1 MEVFLQYL
9 ERPDI
14 AAAPTE
20 EYLRTLL
27 KRYPWFTI
35 ARLMLSRIS
44 GKVDPAL
51 SLYLAT
57 RPAPG
62 LLLRSSGA
70 SGISPVVGTQGAPS
84 DAVGPDVDEG
94 AASVAGSVA
103 MADASGMTGEAVTG
117 SPTFEVIDR
126 FLASECGRI
135 VPREGIPEGDIAV
148 GSAVI
153 DEELATEELA
163 EIYLAQGL
171 NDRARAIYAKLSLL
185 YPEKSVYFAT
195 IIARIDGN
203 GADNS

>member
-27 KRYPWFTI
+27 KRYPWFTT

-44 GKVDPAL
+44 RKVDPAL

-103 MADASGMTGEAVTG
+103 MEDAGRTGEALTG

-135 VPREGIPEGDIAV
+135 VPREGIPEGDIAA

>member
-1 MEVFLQYL
+1 M
-9 ERPDI
+9 
-14 AAAPTE
+14 
-20 EYLRTLL
+20 
-27 KRYPWFTI
+27 
-35 ARLMLSRIS
+35 
-44 GKVDPAL
+44 
-51 SLYLAT
+51 
-57 RPAPG
+57 
-62 LLLRSSGA
+62 
-70 SGISPVVGTQGAPS
+70 
-84 DAVGPDVDEG
+84 
-94 AASVAGSVA
+94 
-103 MADASGMTGEAVTG
+103 
-117 SPTFEVIDR
+117 IDR

-135 VPREGIPEGDIAV
+135 VPREGILEGDIAA

>member
-27 KRYPWFTI
+27 KRYPWFTT

-70 SGISPVVGTQGAPS
+70 SGISPVVGTQGPPS
-84 DAVGPDVDEG
+84 DAVGPDVD
-94 AASVAGSVA
+94 
-103 MADASGMTGEAVTG
+103 AVTG

-135 VPREGIPEGDIAV
+135 VPREGIPEGDIAA

>member
-27 KRYPWFTI
+27 KRYPWFTT

-135 VPREGIPEGDIAV
+135 VPREGIPEGDIA
-148 GSAVI
+148 AVI

>member
-27 KRYPWFTI
+27 KRYPWFTT
-35 ARLMLSRIS
+35 ARLMLSRIN
-44 GKVDPAL
+44 GRVDPAL

-62 LLLRSSGA
+62 LLLRSA
-70 SGISPVVGTQGAPS
+70 AESGISPVVGTQGAPS
-84 DAVGPDVDEG
+84 DAVGSDVDEG
-94 AASVAGSVA
+94 ADTVGSVD

-117 SPTFEVIDR
+117 SPTFEVINR
-126 FLASECGRI
+126 FLASERGRI
-135 VPREGIPEGDIAV
+135 VPREGIPEGDIAAD
-148 GSAVI
+148 SAAI

-171 NDRARAIYAKLSLL
+171 NDHARAIYAKLSLL

>member
-27 KRYPWFTI
+27 KRYPWFTT

-94 AASVAGSVA
+94 AVAGSVA

-135 VPREGIPEGDIAV
+135 VPREGIPEGDIAA

>member
-27 KRYPWFTI
+27 KRYPWFTT

-70 SGISPVVGTQGAPS
+70 SGISPVVGTQGPPS

-103 MADASGMTGEAVTG
+103 MAASGMTGEAVTG

-135 VPREGIPEGDIAV
+135 VPREGIPEGDIAA

>member
-27 KRYPWFTI
+27 KRYPWFTT

-51 SLYLAT
+51 SQYLAT

-70 SGISPVVGTQGAPS
+70 SGISPVVGTQGPPS

-94 AASVAGSVA
+94 AAHLLKIESL
-103 MADASGMTGEAVTG
+103 
-117 SPTFEVIDR
+117 I
-126 FLASECGRI
+126 
-135 VPREGIPEGDIAV
+135 RENNVD
-148 GSAVI
+148 
-153 DEELATEELA
+153 
-163 EIYLAQGL
+163 
-171 NDRARAIYAKLSLL
+171 
-185 YPEKSVYFAT
+185 
-195 IIARIDGN
+195 ARISIREPDLKIVITGTEYGYRRDDGVFVIPI
-203 GADNS
+203 ATLRD

>member
-27 KRYPWFTI
+27 KRYPWFTT

-70 SGISPVVGTQGAPS
+70 SGISPVVGTQGPPS

-126 FLASECGRI
+126 FWPVNAGGSFRAKGFRRGILRPARQSSTRSWLPKSW
-135 VPREGIPEGDIAV
+135 PRFIWLRGLTTAPER
-148 GSAVI
+148 
-153 DEELATEELA
+153 
-163 EIYLAQGL
+163 YMP
-171 NDRARAIYAKLSLL
+171 N
-185 YPEKSVYFAT
+185 
-195 IIARIDGN
+195 
-203 GADNS
+203 

>member
-27 KRYPWFTI
+27 KRYPWFTT

-103 MADASGMTGEAVTG
+103 MADASGMT
-117 SPTFEVIDR
+117 
-126 FLASECGRI
+126 C
-135 VPREGIPEGDIAV
+135 
-148 GSAVI
+148 
-153 DEELATEELA
+153 
-163 EIYLAQGL
+163 
-171 NDRARAIYAKLSLL
+171 LL
-185 YPEKSVYFAT
+185 YTSDA
-195 IIARIDGN
+195 
-203 GADNS
+203 ADE

>member
-27 KRYPWFTI
+27 KRYPWFTT

-126 FLASECGRI
+126 FLALLQMICFRHSGGGYCGRL
-135 VPREGIPEGDIAV
+135 
-148 GSAVI
+148 GSHRRGAG
-153 DEELATEELA
+153 
-163 EIYLAQGL
+163 YR
-171 NDRARAIYAKLSLL
+171 RAGRDLSG
-185 YPEKSVYFAT
+185 S
-195 IIARIDGN
+195 
-203 GADNS
+203 GA

>member
-27 KRYPWFTI
+27 KRYPWFTT
-35 ARLMLSRIS
+35 ARLMLSRIR

-94 AASVAGSVA
+94 AASVA
-103 MADASGMTGEAVTG
+103 DASGMTGEAVTG

-135 VPREGIPEGDIAV
+135 VPREGIPEGDIAA